1 METYTDELV
10 THEEFEDERIRYK
23 DSTYDII
30 SKVAYLIG
38 VPKRVFENE
47 FEPPKLDIYET
58 LDKDKNARIIRHL
71 CIIRTSIERAFGHI
85 SDKMKYQFKSILMMP
100 EHVPQESINQLTFD
114 GVNFYKKSS
123 TKLNHHII
131 EINRIISD
139 RINNCKNIFPV
150 WLNWEYVRELFVMPN
165 GCVCQLETA

>member
-1 METYTDELV
+1 METFTEEIV
-10 THEEFEDERIRYK
+10 TYEEFEDERIRYK
-23 DSTYDII
+23 DSTYEII

-47 FEPPKLDIYET
+47 YEPPKLETYEI

-100 EHVPQESINQLTFD
+100 EHIPQESINQLAFD
-114 GVNFYKKSS
+114 GVNFYKNQVLS
-123 TKLNHHII
+123 
-131 EINRIISD
+131 
-139 RINNCKNIFPV
+139 
-150 WLNWEYVRELFVMPN
+150 
-165 GCVCQLETA
+165 